1 MLSTSSV
8 PEMFHLYAVLILG
21 YHTCILYM
29 SFKMSY
35 ILSEY
40 ECDVN
45 MQTEVPCLMLEAD
58 IFWTASSEFGTYRLC
73 QYCKR

>member
-1 MLSTSSV
+1 MML
-8 PEMFHLYAVLILG
+8 

-58 IFWTASSEFGTYRLC
+58 II
-73 QYCKR
+73 